1 MTFRKHPEY
10 LEYFSRASLVSYAP
24 AIFFAILLVGVVIHM
39 NAPTPFL
46 PQVIGWGVGA
56 FLLLVSPII
65 TIWALRV
72 RRTLYIPVMER
83 TCTNFD
89 VGPYRTSRHPV
100 YVGFLFM
107 LIGFGLVINS
117 LIMMLLVLAL
127 FVFFTAFVI
136 PEEEKELGNQCPEVY
151 TDYKK
156 RVRMWL

>member
-1 MTFRKHPEY
+1 MIDYKY
-10 LEYFSRASLVSYAP
+10 SEYFSKASLVSYAP
-24 AIFFAILLVGVVIHM
+24 AIFFAVLLVGVVINI

-46 PQVIGWGVGA
+46 PTVISWATGA
-56 FLLLVSPII
+56 ILLAISPIL
-65 TIWALRV
+65 TIWALRA

-89 VGPYRTSRHPV
+89 VGPYRSSRHPV
-100 YVGFLFM
+100 YVGFLLM
-107 LIGFGLVINS
+107 LIGFALVINS
-117 LIMMLLVLAL
+117 LIMILLSLIL

-136 PEEEKELGNQCPEVY
+136 PEEERELGKLCPEVY